1 MTGAQAFIRSVRR
14 PSGPARS
21 PRRLLAVVATLLPLT
36 LAAACTTA
44 SGAGSS
50 GGSGSTPAN
59 FAGKTVT
66 LLVPTSAGGGL
77 DGIGRAVAQYL
88 GNYLP
93 GKPRVIVDN
102 VDGGGGAVGLHQ
114 LDSTLPNNGLY
125 VGLLQSPQLLRY
137 VFKATGF
144 DFDLPGFITLGSL
157 RDGGL
162 ITTSKKVG
170 TDVKT
175 LAASKSPIVIG
186 NADPGGI
193 GGLQNDVGFK
203 VLKIPYKMVFG
214 YSGTGPIGLAMVRG
228 DVGSCATTYAG
239 YLKTFQPEG
248 NVALYQT
255 GYLDGTGL
263 VRDTTGS
270 EANVPTVEDLY
281 KQAYGTEPSGPDWEL
296 YKTVA
301 QMASLGTAFVVRPG
315 TPANFVKALTDGLSK
330 MAADPAAK
338 TPLTKLLG
346 HSPEIL
352 GPAQTQ
358 TVENTYYQL
367 PASTI
372 SQLKAL
378 SGLTK

>member
-1 MTGAQAFIRSVRR
+1 MTGAHARIRSVRR
-14 PSGPARS
+14 PFGPARS
-21 PRRLLAVVATLLPLT
+21 RRRLLAVAAAVLPLT
-36 LAAACTTA
+36 LAACTTA
-44 SGAGSS
+44 NGAGGG
-50 GGSGSTPAN
+50 GGSGSSPAN

-114 LDSTLPNNGLY
+114 LDSTLPANGLY
-125 VGLLQSPQLLRY
+125 VGLLQAPQLLRY

-157 RDGGL
+157 RDGTL

-170 TDVKT
+170 TDVKA
-175 LAASKSPIVIG
+175 LAASKSPVVIG

-193 GGLQNDVGFK
+193 GGLENDLGFR

-239 YLKTFQPEG
+239 FLKTFQPEG

-255 GYLDGTGL
+255 GYPDGQGGL
-263 VRDTTGS
+263 ARDTTGS
-270 EANVPTVEDLY
+270 EKDVPTVQDLY
-281 KQAYGTEPSGPDWEL
+281 KQAYGTDPSGPDWEL
-296 YKTVA
+296 YKTVST
-301 QMASLGTAFVVRPG
+301 MASLGTAFVVRPG
-315 TPANFVKALTDGLSK
+315 TPANFVKALTDGLAK
-330 MAADPAAK
+330 MGADPAAK
-338 TPLTKLLG
+338 GPLTKLLG
-346 HSPEIL
+346 HSPQVL
-352 GPAQTQ
+352 GPAATQ
-358 TVENTYYQL
+358 QVENTYYKL
-367 PASTI
+367 PAATI
-372 SQLKAL
+372 AQLKKL